1 MRQFDVF
8 ENPSAASRG
17 FAPYLM
23 MASSHLL
30 LDLAEVVVAPLLKRS
45 TPITGLEIA
54 VKIDDV
60 SLVLAITDLSS
71 IDARRLR
78 AAVANLADLED
89 PIRRAIERL
98 FTGF

>member
-8 ENPSAASRG
+8 ENPSVASRG

-30 LDLAEVVVAPLLKRS
+30 LDLTEVVVAPLLRRT
-45 TPITGLEIA
+45 TPISGLEIE
-54 VKIDDV
+54 VTI
-60 SLVLAITDLSS
+60 SETNFVLAIADLSS

-78 AAVANLADLED
+78 AAVANLADQED
-89 PIRRAIERL
+89 DIRRAIERL